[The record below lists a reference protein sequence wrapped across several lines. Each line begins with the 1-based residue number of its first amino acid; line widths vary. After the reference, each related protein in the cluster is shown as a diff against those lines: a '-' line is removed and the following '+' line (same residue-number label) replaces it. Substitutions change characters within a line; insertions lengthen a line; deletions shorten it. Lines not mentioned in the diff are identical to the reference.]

1 MYVYTTMQVQNLLAT
16 MNLSQYKDIFFK
28 EMISGEILLECV
40 ETDLENE
47 LNVKSKIH
55 RLRLMKI
62 INGYHS
68 AKNILDGQNPYEF

>member
-1 MYVYTTMQVQNLLAT
+1 MQVQNLLAT
-16 MNLSQYKDIFFK
+16 MNLSQYKDVFFK
-28 EMISGEILLECV
+28 EMISGEILLECN

-62 INGYHS
+62 VNGHHS
-68 AKNILDGQNPYEF
+68 AKNILEGQNPYEF